1 LRNTRL
7 IAVGAIGLAAALAL
21 SACASSSTAASSGSS
36 TSIGIPKG
44 KGKTITVWSMTGD
57 LSTPTLNAINKE
69 FTKETGA
76 KVNVQTQQWTDIGT
90 KITTALATSTPPD
103 VVDLGN
109 TDVASYAASG
119 GLLDL
124 TANQKELEQGQTWAS
139 GLLAPAV
146 VDKKLYAVPSF
157 AGDRVVLYNKKMWAA
172 DGITAVPTTYNVLT
186 ADLDIVKAKNAS
198 PNFSA
203 MYFPGQYWYAGLG
216 FVWDAGGSISTKSG
230 SSWKGGFSSAAAQQG
245 LSDFKSFQNDY
256 SSVASRTLN
265 TDTPSQD
272 TILANGQASAIVANS
287 WEIGTV
293 EATKKLTADDLGTFP
308 FPGKS
313 GKNQPVF
320 LGGSDWGIAAKS
332 TNAALAKLWVKIAAS
347 PSIQSKYVF
356 GHDGWIPNSVQGASA
371 AAAKATPINAPFF
384 TAAKI
389 SNPTPAAAG
398 WLTIEGDNSITQF
411 FQNVATG
418 SSSVSSAASSFDT
431 HLGTALNA
439 TN

>member
-1 LRNTRL
+1 LRKSR
-7 IAVGAIGLAAALAL
+7 IYAVGAIGLAAALAL
-21 SACASSSTAASSGSS
+21 SACSSGTGGSSSSSG
-36 TSIGIPKG
+36 TPNG
-44 KGKTITVWSMTGD
+44 KGKTLTVWSMTGD
-57 LSTPTLNAINKE
+57 LSAATLKAINTK

-109 TDVASYAASG
+109 TDVASFAASG

-124 TANQKELEQGQTWAS
+124 TSDQKNLEQGQTWLS
-139 GLLAPAV
+139 GLLAPAQV
-146 VDKKLYAVPSF
+146 GGKLYAVPSF
-157 AGDRVVLYNKKMWAA
+157 AGDRVVLYNKTMWAA
-172 DGITAVPTTYNVLT
+172 AGITSVPTTYKELT
-186 ADLDIVKAKNAS
+186 TDLNTIKTKDAS
-198 PNFSA
+198 PTFSA
-203 MYFPGQYWYAGLG
+203 MYFPGQYWYAGMS
-216 FVWDAGGSISTKSG
+216 FVWDAGGSIAAGSG
-230 SSWKGGFSSAAAQQG
+230 TSWKGGFSSAAAQQG
-245 LSDFKSFQNDY
+245 LNDFKTFQNDY

-272 TILANGQASAIVANS
+272 TILAEGQASAIVANS

-293 EATKKLTADDLGTFP
+293 EATKKLAASDLGTFP

-320 LGGSDWGIAAKS
+320 LGGSDWGVAAKS
-332 TNAALAKLWVKIAAS
+332 KNADLAKAWVTIAAS
-347 PSIQSKYVF
+347 PSIQSSDVF
-356 GHDGWIPNSVQGASA
+356 GHDGWIPNSVQGAASA
-371 AAAKATPINAPFF
+371 ATKASPLNAPFF

-411 FQNVATG
+411 FQNVSTG
-418 SSSVSSAASSFDT
+418 SSSVSGAASSFDS
-431 HLGTALNA
+431 HLATALNA
-439 TN
+439 KS

>member
-1 LRNTRL
+1 LRKSR
-7 IAVGAIGLAAALAL
+7 IYAVGAIGLAAALAL
-21 SACASSSTAASSGSS
+21 SACSSGTTGGSSS
-36 TSIGIPKG
+36 SIGTPNG

-57 LSTPTLNAINKE
+57 LSTATLKAINKE

-119 GLLDL
+119 GLLNL
-124 TANQKELEQGQTWAS
+124 TANKKELEQGQTWAS
-139 GLLAPAV
+139 GLLDPAV
-146 VDKKLYAVPSF
+146 VSGKLYAVPSF
-157 AGDRVVLYNKKMWAA
+157 AGDRVVLYNKTMWAA
-172 DGITAVPTTYNVLT
+172 DGITSVPTTYKELT
-186 ADLDIVKAKNAS
+186 TDLNTVKAKNSS
-198 PNFSA
+198 PAFSA
-203 MYFPGQYWYAGLG
+203 MYFPGQYWYAGLS
-216 FVWDAGGSISTKSG
+216 FVWDAGGSIATGSG
-230 SSWKGGFSSAAAQQG
+230 SSWAGGFASAKSQQG
-245 LSDFKSFQNDY
+245 LSDFKTFQNDY

-272 TILANGQASAIVANS
+272 TILADGQASAIVANS
-287 WEIGTV
+287 WEIATV
-293 EATKKLTADDLGTFP
+293 EATKKLSASDLGTFP

-320 LGGSDWGIAAKS
+320 LGGSDWGVAAKT
-332 TNAALAKLWVKIAAS
+332 TNAALAKAWVKIAAS

-356 GHDGWIPNSVQGASA
+356 GHDGWIPNSVQGAASA
-371 AAAKATPINAPFF
+371 ATKATPLNAPFF

-418 SSSVSSAASSFDT
+418 SSSVSDAASSFDS
-431 HLGTALNA
+431 HLKTALNVK
-439 TN
+439 N